1 MDLFVEKYRP
11 RYLDDFVGDNTVRTK
26 IQEYLNTGKLQ
37 NLLLFGPA
45 GTGKTSLAKLIVGQL
60 GADHLYINA
69 SDERGIDTI
78 RDKIIP
84 FASSIGFN
92 GLKVVILDESD
103 YLTAQAQATLR
114 NVMESFSNSCRFI
127 LTCNYL
133 DRIISPLQSR
143 CMAFGITPPSKKEVG
158 QHILQICES
167 EGINYT
173 KEDLGQVIIT
183 HYPDIRKIL
192 NTLQGSLKDNEL
204 ILDTKSLKN
213 TDFEKE
219 SLTYM
224 LRGGVMDR
232 FIFNI
237 LEKNRSYYN
246 QISQQE
252 FEEEEP
258 PHLVLVVEGKERLVV
273 GLRQKGARRGEV
285 IFGVGG
291 RRAEGAR
298 AAVLRTRC
306 AARPSPAPAQAPPP
320 ACARR
325 SGCQISP
332 SASVWGLWAP
342 RMWPSAA
349 IWSRAYQY
357 DQDGRWTICCW
368 CARW

>member
-45 GTGKTSLAKLIVGQL
+45 GTGKTSLAKLIVDQL

-114 NVMESFSNSCRFI
+114 NVMESFSASCRFI

-158 QHILQICES
+158 QHLLHICEC
-167 EGINYT
+167 EEIKYT

-192 NTLQGSLKDNEL
+192 NTLQGSLKDNQL

-213 TDFEKE
+213 TDFENKVVNGLKNKIPLKDIRQIIADSGATQFE
-219 SLTYM
+219 SLFRCLYDNVEEYTT
-224 LRGGVMDR
+224 
-232 FIFNI
+232 NI
-237 LEKNRSYYN
+237 GDA
-246 QISQQE
+246 I
-252 FEEEEP
+252 
-258 PHLVLVVEGKERLVV
+258 
-273 GLRQKGARRGEV
+273 
-285 IFGVGG
+285 III
-291 RRAEGAR
+291 
-298 AAVLRTRC
+298 
-306 AARPSPAPAQAPPP
+306 AQ
-320 ACARR
+320 
-325 SGCQISP
+325 
-332 SASVWGLWAP
+332 
-342 RMWPSAA
+342 
-349 IWSRAYQY
+349 YQY
-357 DQDGRWTICCW
+357 EYGFVVDKEICI
-368 CARW
+368 AAMLNKLLKL

>member
-11 RYLDDFVGDNTVRTK
+11 RYLDDFVGDNTIRTK
-26 IQEYLNTGKLQ
+26 IQEYLDTGKLQ

-45 GTGKTSLAKLIVGQL
+45 GTGKTSLAKLIVDQL
-60 GADHLYINA
+60 GADYLYINA

-114 NVMESFSNSCRFI
+114 NVMESFSASCRFI

-192 NTLQGSLKDNEL
+192 NTLQGSLKDNQL
-204 ILDTKSLKN
+204 VLDTKSLKN
-213 TDFEKE
+213 TDFENKVVNGLKNKIPLKDIRQIIADSGATQFE
-219 SLTYM
+219 SLFRCLYDN
-224 LRGGVMDR
+224 V
-232 FIFNI
+232 
-237 LEKNRSYYN
+237 
-246 QISQQE
+246 
-252 FEEEEP
+252 EEYTTSI
-258 PHLVLVVEGKERLVV
+258 GD
-273 GLRQKGARRGEV
+273 A
-285 IFGVGG
+285 IIII
-291 RRAEGAR
+291 
-298 AAVLRTRC
+298 
-306 AARPSPAPAQAPPP
+306 AQ
-320 ACARR
+320 
-325 SGCQISP
+325 
-332 SASVWGLWAP
+332 
-342 RMWPSAA
+342 
-349 IWSRAYQY
+349 YQY
-357 DQDGRWTICCW
+357 EYGFVVDKEICV
-368 CARW
+368 AAMLNKLLKL

>member
-114 NVMESFSNSCRFI
+114 NVMESFSASCRFI

-192 NTLQGSLKDNEL
+192 NTLQGSLKDNQL
-204 ILDTKSLKN
+204 VLDTKSLKN
-213 TDFEKE
+213 TDFENKVVNGLKNKTPLKDIRQIIADSGATQFE
-219 SLTYM
+219 SLFRCLYDNVEEYTT
-224 LRGGVMDR
+224 
-232 FIFNI
+232 NI
-237 LEKNRSYYN
+237 GDA
-246 QISQQE
+246 I
-252 FEEEEP
+252 
-258 PHLVLVVEGKERLVV
+258 
-273 GLRQKGARRGEV
+273 
-285 IFGVGG
+285 III
-291 RRAEGAR
+291 
-298 AAVLRTRC
+298 
-306 AARPSPAPAQAPPP
+306 AQ
-320 ACARR
+320 
-325 SGCQISP
+325 
-332 SASVWGLWAP
+332 
-342 RMWPSAA
+342 
-349 IWSRAYQY
+349 YQY
-357 DQDGRWTICCW
+357 EYGFVVDKEICI
-368 CARW
+368 AAMLNKLLKL

>member
-11 RYLDDFVGDNTVRTK
+11 QDLNGFVGDDTIRLK
-26 IQEYLNTGKLQ
+26 IQEYLKTGKLQ

-92 GLKVVILDESD
+92 GVKVVILDESD

-114 NVMESFSNSCRFI
+114 NVMESFSASCRFI

-192 NTLQGSLKDNEL
+192 NTLQGSLKDNQL
-204 ILDTKSLKN
+204 VLDTKSLKN
-213 TDFEKE
+213 TDFENKVVNGLKNKTPLKDIRQIIADSGATQFE
-219 SLTYM
+219 SLFRCLYDNVEEYTT
-224 LRGGVMDR
+224 
-232 FIFNI
+232 NI
-237 LEKNRSYYN
+237 GDA
-246 QISQQE
+246 I
-252 FEEEEP
+252 
-258 PHLVLVVEGKERLVV
+258 
-273 GLRQKGARRGEV
+273 
-285 IFGVGG
+285 III
-291 RRAEGAR
+291 
-298 AAVLRTRC
+298 
-306 AARPSPAPAQAPPP
+306 AQ
-320 ACARR
+320 
-325 SGCQISP
+325 
-332 SASVWGLWAP
+332 
-342 RMWPSAA
+342 
-349 IWSRAYQY
+349 YQY
-357 DQDGRWTICCW
+357 EYGFVVDKEICV
-368 CARW
+368 AAMLNKLLKL

>member
-11 RYLDDFVGDNTVRTK
+11 QDLNGFVGDNTVRTK
-26 IQEYLNTGKLQ
+26 IQEYLKTGKLQ

-92 GLKVVILDESD
+92 GLKIVILDESD

-114 NVMESFSNSCRFI
+114 NVMESFSASCRFI

-158 QHILQICES
+158 QHILQICKS

-192 NTLQGSLKDNEL
+192 NTLQGSLKDNQL
-204 ILDTKSLKN
+204 VLDTKSLKN
-213 TDFEKE
+213 TDFENKVVAALKNKVKLNNIRQIIADSGAQQFE
-219 SLTYM
+219 SLFRCLYDN
-224 LRGGVMDR
+224 V
-232 FIFNI
+232 
-237 LEKNRSYYN
+237 
-246 QISQQE
+246 
-252 FEEEEP
+252 EEYTT
-258 PHLVLVVEGKERLVV
+258 KV
-273 GLRQKGARRGEV
+273 GDAIV
-285 IFGVGG
+285 TI
-291 RRAEGAR
+291 
-298 AAVLRTRC
+298 
-306 AARPSPAPAQAPPP
+306 AQ
-320 ACARR
+320 
-325 SGCQISP
+325 
-332 SASVWGLWAP
+332 
-342 RMWPSAA
+342 
-349 IWSRAYQY
+349 YQY
-357 DQDGRWTICCW
+357 EYSFVIDKEICV
-368 CARW
+368 AAMLNKLLKL

>member
-45 GTGKTSLAKLIVGQL
+45 GTGKTSLAKLIVDQL

-114 NVMESFSNSCRFI
+114 NVMESFSTSCRFI

-173 KEDLGQVIIT
+173 KEDLGQIIIT

-192 NTLQGSLKDNEL
+192 NTLQGSLKDNQL
-204 ILDTKSLKN
+204 VLDTKSLKN
-213 TDFEKE
+213 TDFENKIIQGLKNKTPLKDIRQIIADSGATQFE
-219 SLTYM
+219 SLFRCLYDNVEEYTT
-224 LRGGVMDR
+224 
-232 FIFNI
+232 NI
-237 LEKNRSYYN
+237 GDA
-246 QISQQE
+246 II
-252 FEEEEP
+252 
-258 PHLVLVVEGKERLVV
+258 
-273 GLRQKGARRGEV
+273 V
-285 IFGVGG
+285 I
-291 RRAEGAR
+291 
-298 AAVLRTRC
+298 
-306 AARPSPAPAQAPPP
+306 AQ
-320 ACARR
+320 
-325 SGCQISP
+325 
-332 SASVWGLWAP
+332 
-342 RMWPSAA
+342 
-349 IWSRAYQY
+349 YQY
-357 DQDGRWTICCW
+357 EYGFVVDKEICI
-368 CARW
+368 AAMLNKLLKL

>member
-11 RYLDDFVGDNTVRTK
+11 QSLEGFIGDNTVREK
-26 IQEYLNTGKLQ
+26 VQEYLKEGTLQ

-45 GTGKTSLAKLIVGQL
+45 GTGKTSLAKLIVKQL

-158 QHILQICES
+158 QHVLKICDQ
-167 EGINYT
+167 EGIKYT

-192 NTLQGSLKDNEL
+192 NTVQGSLKSNEL
-204 ILDTKSLKN
+204 VLDSKSLIN
-213 TDFEKE
+213 TDFENKVVQGLKNKINLKEIRQIIADSGATQFE
-219 SLTYM
+219 SLFRCLYDN
-224 LRGGVMDR
+224 V
-232 FIFNI
+232 
-237 LEKNRSYYN
+237 
-246 QISQQE
+246 
-252 FEEEEP
+252 EEYTTKI
-258 PHLVLVVEGKERLVV
+258 GD
-273 GLRQKGARRGEV
+273 A
-285 IFGVGG
+285 IIII
-291 RRAEGAR
+291 
-298 AAVLRTRC
+298 
-306 AARPSPAPAQAPPP
+306 AQ
-320 ACARR
+320 
-325 SGCQISP
+325 
-332 SASVWGLWAP
+332 
-342 RMWPSAA
+342 
-349 IWSRAYQY
+349 YQY
-357 DQDGRWTICCW
+357 EYSFVVDKEICI
-368 CARW
+368 AAMLNKLLKL

>member
-11 RYLDDFVGDNTVRTK
+11 KYLDDFVGDNTVRTK

-45 GTGKTSLAKLIVGQL
+45 GTGKTSLAKLIVDQL

-114 NVMESFSNSCRFI
+114 NVMESFSASCRFI

-173 KEDLGQVIIT
+173 KEDLGQVIII

-192 NTLQGSLKDNEL
+192 NTLQGSLKDNQL
-204 ILDTKSLKN
+204 VLDTKSLKN
-213 TDFEKE
+213 TDFENKVVNGLKNKIPLKDIRQIIADSGATQFE
-219 SLTYM
+219 SLFRCLYDNVEEYTT
-224 LRGGVMDR
+224 
-232 FIFNI
+232 NI
-237 LEKNRSYYN
+237 GDA
-246 QISQQE
+246 I
-252 FEEEEP
+252 
-258 PHLVLVVEGKERLVV
+258 
-273 GLRQKGARRGEV
+273 
-285 IFGVGG
+285 III
-291 RRAEGAR
+291 
-298 AAVLRTRC
+298 
-306 AARPSPAPAQAPPP
+306 AQ
-320 ACARR
+320 
-325 SGCQISP
+325 
-332 SASVWGLWAP
+332 
-342 RMWPSAA
+342 
-349 IWSRAYQY
+349 YQY
-357 DQDGRWTICCW
+357 EYGFVVDKEICI
-368 CARW
+368 AAMLNKLLKL

>member
-26 IQEYLNTGKLQ
+26 IQEYLDTGKLQ

-45 GTGKTSLAKLIVGQL
+45 GTGKTSLAKLIVDQL

-92 GLKVVILDESD
+92 GLKIVILDESD

-114 NVMESFSNSCRFI
+114 NVMESFSASCRFI

-158 QHILQICES
+158 QHLLHICEC
-167 EGINYT
+167 EEIKFT

-192 NTLQGSLKDNEL
+192 NTLQGSLKNNQL
-204 ILDTKSLKN
+204 VLDTKSLKN
-213 TDFEKE
+213 TDFENKVIQGLKNKIPLKDIRQIIADSGATQFE
-219 SLTYM
+219 SLFRCLYDNVEEYTT
-224 LRGGVMDR
+224 
-232 FIFNI
+232 NI
-237 LEKNRSYYN
+237 GDA
-246 QISQQE
+246 II
-252 FEEEEP
+252 
-258 PHLVLVVEGKERLVV
+258 
-273 GLRQKGARRGEV
+273 V
-285 IFGVGG
+285 I
-291 RRAEGAR
+291 
-298 AAVLRTRC
+298 
-306 AARPSPAPAQAPPP
+306 AQ
-320 ACARR
+320 
-325 SGCQISP
+325 
-332 SASVWGLWAP
+332 
-342 RMWPSAA
+342 
-349 IWSRAYQY
+349 YQY
-357 DQDGRWTICCW
+357 EYGFVVDKEICI
-368 CARW
+368 AAMLNKLLKL

>member
-11 RYLDDFVGDNTVRTK
+11 QDLNGFVGDDTIRLK
-26 IQEYLNTGKLQ
+26 IQEYLKTGKLQ

-114 NVMESFSNSCRFI
+114 NVMESFSASCRFI

-158 QHILQICES
+158 QHVLQICES

-192 NTLQGSLKDNEL
+192 NTLQGSLKDNQL
-204 ILDTKSLKN
+204 VLDTKSLKN
-213 TDFEKE
+213 TDFENKVVNGLKNKTPLKDIRQIIADSGATQFE
-219 SLTYM
+219 SLFRCLYDNVEEYTT
-224 LRGGVMDR
+224 
-232 FIFNI
+232 NI
-237 LEKNRSYYN
+237 GDA
-246 QISQQE
+246 I
-252 FEEEEP
+252 
-258 PHLVLVVEGKERLVV
+258 
-273 GLRQKGARRGEV
+273 
-285 IFGVGG
+285 III
-291 RRAEGAR
+291 
-298 AAVLRTRC
+298 
-306 AARPSPAPAQAPPP
+306 AQ
-320 ACARR
+320 
-325 SGCQISP
+325 
-332 SASVWGLWAP
+332 
-342 RMWPSAA
+342 
-349 IWSRAYQY
+349 YQY
-357 DQDGRWTICCW
+357 EYGFVVDKEICV
-368 CARW
+368 AAMLNKILKL